1 MFDTYCK
8 LFSMYQLD
16 LSSEQYEL
24 LSAYARL
31 LHDEAAIQN
40 VTAVSDASEIWVR
53 HFLDSAFLLRH
64 IPSEVLSVI
73 DIGTGGG
80 IPGIP
85 LSILRPDLDVT
96 LLDSELR
103 KIEFCTI
110 VVQELGLSSRV
121 HPHCG
126 RAEELAN
133 SPEYREKF
141 DLAVSRA
148 MANGSML
155 TELSLP
161 FVKVGGELLAM
172 KGRGYDA
179 SVERFTEAASAVGG
193 TACEPISYT
202 LESEQKYL
210 ICVTKTTPTP
220 PQYPRRFA
228 KIKRQPL

>member
-40 VTAVSDASEIWVR
+40 VTAVSDVSEIWVR
-53 HFLDSAFLLRH
+53 HFLDSAYLLRH
-64 IPSEVLSVI
+64 IPSEVSSVI

-110 VVQELGLSSRV
+110 VVQEL
-121 HPHCG
+121 
-126 RAEELAN
+126 
-133 SPEYREKF
+133 EK
-141 DLAVSRA
+141 RC
-148 MANGSML
+148 
-155 TELSLP
+155 
-161 FVKVGGELLAM
+161 
-172 KGRGYDA
+172 RG
-179 SVERFTEAASAVGG
+179 
-193 TACEPISYT
+193 
-202 LESEQKYL
+202 
-210 ICVTKTTPTP
+210 
-220 PQYPRRFA
+220 
-228 KIKRQPL
+228 